1 MLAALPINSTL
12 VPCPPT
18 NAITL
23 TFYHHS
29 NTQIF
34 HSCHE
39 ENLQENYSQYRSH
52 SCIFLRRVTLNLESQ
67 TRSLTYYL
75 KWQKQPVCTDL
86 GTANIV
92 ITDNVLKNMHFSS
105 EITTKI
111 SLTILVVSTARCS
124 SGSSV
129 LRYIHPSHPSRLAY
143 RFECS
148 QLF

>member
-34 HSCHE
+34 HSYHE

-92 ITDNVLKNMHFSS
+92 ITDNVIKNMHFSS

-111 SLTILVVSTARCS
+111 SLTILVVRKLDIGGFLDENQGVCHSLNICFIIS
-124 SGSSV
+124 W
-129 LRYIHPSHPSRLAY
+129 
-143 RFECS
+143 
-148 QLF
+148 